1 MRQIYPFL
9 AFLAG
14 CASAAGAHRHDVM
27 SAALRRDTQHTAAAA
42 DATSFTTAESLERAA
57 LIEAVLAR
65 NPGVEAARQAW
76 HAAVE
81 KYPAAGALE
90 DPMLSYELAP
100 LSIGGDVPFGQ
111 RLELSQKLPFPG
123 KRRLAGQAALAE
135 AEAAEADYGAMRVE
149 LTEMASSLYDD
160 YYVTARAL
168 EVNAHH
174 HDLLE
179 TMKKGAI
186 AQITVGHGSQQDAL
200 QAEAEIIELER
211 ERLALETQRA
221 TTVARLNGLL
231 RREPAAPLPPPPA
244 MLPAP
249 TTVFDAAGVT
259 PPKVAAA
266 EARVR
271 ASQAE
276 VAVARREFYPD
287 LELMTS
293 YDTMWDMAE
302 HRWMVGAAIEIPL
315 QRGKRR
321 ATVAVARAEQ
331 ASAEAE
337 VAAAR
342 DQLAVDVEAA
352 RQGVDEAVRA
362 LDLYEKRLLPATRQR
377 VDAALA
383 GYASG
388 ANDFQ
393 SAIEAEHALREAEL
407 KVETSRADVHRRIAA
422 LNRALG
428 RAGGVR

>member
-14 CASAAGAHRHDVM
+14 CASATGAHRHDAM
-27 SAALRRDTQHTAAAA
+27 SAALRRDAQHTAAAA
-42 DATSFTTAESLERAA
+42 DATLFTTAESLERAA

-76 HAAVE
+76 RAAVE

-100 LSIGGDVPFGQ
+100 LSIGGDAPFGQ
-111 RLELSQKLPFPG
+111 RVELSQTLPFPG
-123 KRRLAGQAALAE
+123 KRRLAGLAALAE

-149 LTEMASSLYDD
+149 LAEMASNLYDD
-160 YYVTARAL
+160 YYITARAL

-174 HDLLE
+174 LGLLE
-179 TMKKGAI
+179 TMRKGAI
-186 AQITVGHGSQQDAL
+186 AQLSVGRGSQQDAL
-200 QAEAEIIELER
+200 QAEAEIIELDR

-221 TTVARLNGLL
+221 TTVARINGLL
-231 RREPAAPLPPPPA
+231 RRDAASPLPPPPA
-244 MLPAP
+244 TLPAITP
-249 TTVFDAAGVT
+249 ATADAVAT
-259 PPKVAAA
+259 PPKIAAA

-276 VAVARREFYPD
+276 VAIARRESYPD

-321 ATVAVARAEQ
+321 AAVAVARAEQ

-337 VAAAR
+337 VAGAR

-352 RQGVDEAVRA
+352 RQGVDEAIKA
-362 LDLYEKRLLPATRQR
+362 LELYEKRLLPTARQR

-383 GYASG
+383 GYASS

-393 SAIEAEHALREAEL
+393 SAIEAEHALRDAEL
-407 KVETSRADVHRRIAA
+407 KVETSRADVHRRVAA

-428 RAGGVR
+428 REGGAR